1 MCDIII
7 IYLFIFSSPIFP
19 RATYCIETN
28 NLIVW
33 FETTENQTRWETG
46 DQTTNTDLFVRQESF
61 IHSQLLYAI
70 IYFEK
75 LNKSDFDLK

>member
-7 IYLFIFSSPIFP
+7 IYLFIFCSPIFLGP
-19 RATYCIETN
+19 HIETN